1 MCEIDKLVNELS
13 SHYPEIKSNIETKIS
28 IIAIQLGK
36 KKFDELFLGNHQET
50 QDCTKLFQF
59 VVNSAIEELCREK
72 NIPLYQKEVD
82 GADWVWV
89 DKDGNE
95 ILLEQKVRTFLGRSK
110 NFYKNIKGYGLP
122 CTSWTG
128 NKSSVYNK
136 KKVDYHL
143 LWSFEIIGNKI
154 GRGGGEVLS
163 LSENGAELA
172 FTYLGDALKKRVVPL
187 AESLKSNF
195 TLSCD
200 VEKKEDIVRSF
211 DDIKKK
217 WGNLDFVVHAIAFS
231 DRAEL
236 SGEYLN
242 TSRENFLKSML
253 ISCFSLTEIAKE
265 ASKIMNKGSSM
276 LTLTYESSKVIP
288 NYNVMG
294 VCKAA
299 LETSVKY
306 LARDL
311 GSKGIRV
318 NAISAGPIKTLAAS
332 AIGDAKFLYK
342 WNEDHSLLKR
352 NVDINDVGGSA
363 LYLLSDLSAAVTGEI
378 HYVDA
383 GYNKVGMPNPKNIT

>member
-1 MCEIDKLVNELS
+1 MSLLKGKKGLIMGVANDRSIAWGIAK
-13 SHYPEIKSNIETKIS
+13 KIS
-28 IIAIQLGK
+28 
-36 KKFDELFLGNHQET
+36 EH
-50 QDCTKLFQF
+50 
-59 VVNSAIEELCREK
+59 
-72 NIPLYQKEVD
+72 
-82 GADWVWV
+82 
-89 DKDGNE
+89 
-95 ILLEQKVRTFLGRSK
+95 
-110 NFYKNIKGYGLP
+110 
-122 CTSWTG
+122 
-128 NKSSVYNK
+128 
-136 KKVDYHL
+136 
-143 LWSFEIIGNKI
+143 
-154 GRGGGEVLS
+154 
-163 LSENGAELA
+163 GAELA

-187 AESLKSNF
+187 AQSLKSNF

-200 VEKKEDIVRSF
+200 VEKKEDVVRTF
-211 DDIKKK
+211 GDIKNK
-217 WGNLDFVVHAIAFS
+217 WENLDFVVHAIAFS
-231 DRAEL
+231 DRSEL
-236 SGEYLN
+236 SGEYIN

-253 ISCFSLTEIAKE
+253 ISCFSLTEVAKE
-265 ASKIMNKGSSM
+265 ASKIMKKGSSM

-299 LETSVKY
+299 LESSVKY

-352 NVDINDVGGSA
+352 NVDINDIGGSA
-363 LYLLSDLSAAVTGEI
+363 LYLLSDLAAAVTGEI